1 MVKPLRLL
9 DRVQRSLAGKRAGE
23 AKGGVLLV
31 SSGGLGDTVL
41 FALVL
46 PRFLALAGG
55 GEMVTVQLRHDAAR
69 MAFLLPPEV
78 KVRTVDYG
86 RYRRQAA
93 YRWRTNRGLFAANFR
108 LVISCDY
115 LRHPHLDEAMVE
127 AAVAAE
133 TWAMVARPWTKY
145 DRHLEQNRRL
155 YTRLL
160 ESGPPHLDKVVR
172 WARFA
177 NELAGEPAA
186 AGEPPPRVELPAAGL
201 PAAARLDRPVVV
213 IQPFSAV
220 AEKQSP
226 VELYRRIIDSLP
238 AGTGVVV
245 TGAPGDMERNP
256 QFKSLLNKK
265 GVTLDTSSFGDVV
278 PLLRAARLVVSVDT
292 ALMHL
297 SVAVGAPTLCLASS
311 AYVDEIVP
319 YDAAISPANAH
330 FIHHPM
336 PCAGCLGSCTRPAE
350 KGMWPCVARL
360 DGDRIVEKVR
370 GLVAR

>member
-23 AKGGVLLV
+23 PKGGVLLV

-46 PRFLALAGG
+46 PRFLALAHA
-55 GEMVTVQLRHDAAR
+55 GETVTVQLRHDAAP

-93 YRWRTNRGLFAANFR
+93 YRWRTNRDLYQANFR
-108 LVISCDY
+108 LVVSCDY

-127 AAVAAE
+127 AAAAE
-133 TWAMVARPWTKY
+133 TWAMVARPWAKY
-145 DRHLEQNRRL
+145 NRHLERNRRL
-155 YTRLL
+155 YTRLV

-177 NELAGEPAA
+177 NELTGELMGT
-186 AGEPPPRVELPAAGL
+186 GEPPPRVELPAAGL
-201 PAAARLDRPVVV
+201 PAAARLDGPVVV

-226 VELYRRIIDSLP
+226 AELYRRIIDSLP
-238 AGTGVVV
+238 AGMGVVV
-245 TGAPGDMERNP
+245 TGAPSDMERNP
-256 QFKSLLNKK
+256 QFKSLLNKP
-265 GVTLDTSSFGDVV
+265 GVTLDTSSFRNVV
-278 PLLRAARLVVSVDT
+278 PLLRAARLVISVDT

-319 YDAAISPANAH
+319 YDAAISPANAY

-336 PCAGCLGSCTRPAE
+336 PCAGCLGSCTQPAE

-370 GLVAR
+370 GLVAP